1 MINAPDLQH
10 DLVLR
15 NGRVHDSTTSY
26 LADVF
31 VRDGKIAEIA
41 APGSLPGTAAEEI
54 DVRGLDVLPGLWHV
68 HCHFRDP
75 GYTEK
80 EDFESG
86 TRAAALGGN
95 TFCIEQPNTQ
105 PIPVNREAFRH
116 KKETVSEKA
125 YVDFGLNGGGLVAAN
140 VAELVDEGAISVK
153 IFNTR
158 HVKDAYPYIPELNV
172 TEHAQLQ
179 EIFEAAA
186 DIDALIS
193 IHPDDADWARAAVER
208 RYISEGKLSRKHYE
222 QAYDEGLIYGH
233 GMVVGFATA
242 AYYAERAGARMY
254 GLHQGLMPL
263 DGLDAVRDAKRD
275 RKTPLYAEFDISA
288 AMMTPEQATR
298 MGPKTMHTGTR
309 GPKSKIWEALKD
321 GTIDTLVAEHA
332 PHTLEDLEIGWTNHF
347 EVPLGITGAQESV
360 PLILTA
366 VNQGHLTLQDVVRLC
381 SENPSKA
388 FGIHPR
394 KGVIR
399 PGADAD
405 FTVVDMD
412 ARGVFRD
419 EDAASKVGY
428 TSWEGMGF
436 HGQAKYTI
444 VRGRVIMDNGRI
456 VGEPGYGKMVSPNG

>member
-1 MINAPDLQH
+1 MNTPDTSGLI
-10 DLVLR
+10 LR
-15 NGRVHDSTTSY
+15 NGRVHDSVTSY
-26 LADVF
+26 PADIRVQ
-31 VRDGKIAEIA
+31 DGKIAEIT
-41 APGSLPGTAAEEI
+41 APGMIPGGSAQEI
-54 DVRGLDVLPGLWHV
+54 DARGLDILPGLWHV

-80 EDFESG
+80 EDFETG
-86 TRAAALGGN
+86 TRAAALGGV
-95 TFCIEQPNTQ
+95 TFCIDQPNTQ
-105 PIPVNREAFRH
+105 PIPVNREAFRA
-116 KKETVSEKA
+116 KKESAAAKA
-125 YVDFGLNGGGLVAAN
+125 YVDFGLNGGGLIAEN
-140 VAELVDEGAISVK
+140 VAELADEGAISVK

-158 HVKDAYPYIPELNV
+158 HVKDAYPYIPALNV
-172 TEHAQLQ
+172 TEHARLQ

-193 IHPDDADWARAAVER
+193 IHPDDADWSRAAVER
-208 RYISEGKLSRKHYE
+208 KYISRGKTSRKDYVD
-222 QAYDEGLIYGH
+222 AYDAGLIYGH

-242 AYYAERAGARMY
+242 AYYAERAGTRLY

-263 DGLDAVRDAKRD
+263 DGLDAVRDAKRN
-275 RKTPLYAEFDISA
+275 RATPLYAEFDISA
-288 AMMTPEQATR
+288 AMMTVEQSER
-298 MGPKTMHTGTR
+298 LGPKTMHTGTR
-309 GPKSKIWEALKD
+309 GPRSKIWEALTD

-332 PHTLEDLEIGWTNHF
+332 PHTVEDLEIGWTNHF

-381 SENPSKA
+381 AENPAKA

-405 FTVVDMD
+405 FTIVDMS

-428 TSWEGMGF
+428 TSWEGMAF

-444 VRGRVIMDNGRI
+444 VRGNVVMSNGQV
-456 VGEPGYGKMVSPNG
+456 VGKPGFGQMVGPKR